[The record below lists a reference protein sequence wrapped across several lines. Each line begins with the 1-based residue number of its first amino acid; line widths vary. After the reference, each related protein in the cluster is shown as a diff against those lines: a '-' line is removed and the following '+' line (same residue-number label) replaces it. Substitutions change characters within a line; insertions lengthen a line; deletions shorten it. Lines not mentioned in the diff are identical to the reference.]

1 MSAIESTLFGFM
13 SRFNPRERA
22 LLGVLMLVFFI
33 TAIGVLFMMRKS
45 SFDTARAEIADLR
58 EGLALVRTK
67 GTAYDTKK
75 KEKEAREAKIA
86 NAQPIVFSILLEEA
100 QKDLVTGTLRGE
112 EVRPPVAVD
121 DKGLIKTVVAFE
133 VRNVALEELLNF
145 LSKLEAQPGNILF
158 VERLMLRSPSA
169 LEDRLNAEVE
179 LATWELQKQDEAAAA
194 PAAAEEG
201 ES

>member
-1 MSAIESTLFGFM
+1 MSAIDSTLFGFM

-22 LLGVLMLVFFI
+22 LLGVLMLVFFV
-33 TAIGVLFMMRKS
+33 TAVGVLYMMRKS

-58 EGLALVRTK
+58 EGLVLVRTK

-75 KEKEAREAKIA
+75 KEKEAREARIA

-100 QKDLVTGTLRGE
+100 QKDLVTGNLRGE
-112 EVRPPVAVD
+112 EERQAVAVD
-121 DKGLIKTVVAFE
+121 DKGLTKRVVAFE

-145 LSKLEAQPGNILF
+145 LAKIEGQPGNILF

-179 LATWELQKQDEAAAA
+179 LATWELQKQDEPAAA
-194 PAAAEEG
+194 PTVEEG

>member
-1 MSAIESTLFGFM
+1 MSAIDATLFGFM
-13 SRFNPRERA
+13 ARLSPRERA
-22 LLGVLMLVFFI
+22 MLGVLMLVFFV

-45 SFDTARAEIADLR
+45 SFDATRAEITELR

-75 KEKEAREAKIA
+75 KEKEAREARIA

-112 EVRPPVAVD
+112 EERPPVDAGN
-121 DKGLIKTVVAFE
+121 GLTKRVYAFE

-145 LSKLEAQPGNILF
+145 LAKLEAQPGNILF

-169 LEDRLNAEVE
+169 LEDRLNAEIE
-179 LATWELQKQDEAAAA
+179 LATWELQKQDEAAG
-194 PAAAEEG
+194 AAEEG
-201 ES
+201 EP